1 MSPGKADRLRQRM
14 NRGPAIDPDAPA
26 PTLAPVPVPPPVPKP
41 DPVPA
46 EPSPAAEETS
56 AAPDPQPEPE
66 PAKPATVRRPAARR
80 ATRRPGNAVAA
91 AAPDLSWKGKTA
103 LEDPDCI
110 PGRRYYRSQYVH
122 DEVYFRFR
130 AAIFWASRNP
140 EAIGEVP
147 QNMTA
152 AVEAFMDEL
161 ATDLEQRY
169 NGGDVFPMPPPD
181 RRRKGKEG
189 P

>member
-1 MSPGKADRLRQRM
+1 M
-14 NRGPAIDPDAPA
+14 NRRPAIDPDAPTPG
-26 PTLAPVPVPPPVPKP
+26 PTLAPVPVPAPATAS
-41 DPVPA
+41 DPEPAPA
-46 EPSPAAEETS
+46 EEPA
-56 AAPDPQPEPE
+56 AAPDPQPEPAKA
-66 PAKPATVRRPAARR
+66 PASRRPAARR
-80 ATRRPGNAVAA
+80 ATRRPGTAPAS
-91 AAPDLSWKGKTA
+91 PDLSWKGKTA

-169 NGGDVFPMPPPD
+169 NGGHVFPMPPPD
-181 RRRKGKEG
+181 KRRKGKEG